1 MVKSKLDGQTMDR
14 DYNGARGIFL
24 RALGDNPIL
33 RSALS
38 RSASDVSAP
47 LTTSCSSW
55 QRNFIGK
62 KISICYD
69 RKKIPDDAT
78 FLNLVRHEAGHLCLS
93 ALGIDPGNYGNAHH
107 AIFAAANYGA

>member
-55 QRNFIGK
+55 
-62 KISICYD
+62 
-69 RKKIPDDAT
+69 
-78 FLNLVRHEAGHLCLS
+78 
-93 ALGIDPGNYGNAHH
+93 
-107 AIFAAANYGA
+107 